1 MQLLGCLE
9 EIMNYLL
16 IEEGNLV
23 GICDYEPNIGND
35 NIQVIKYSGN
45 IPRERILYLN
55 EKIVDS
61 KDYVY
66 INNKY
71 IKNTKAVADLL
82 EKNKTARNYL
92 TETDWL
98 VIRHRDQLDLRQ
110 ETSLTNEQ
118 YLDLLAKRQ
127 VARESVVEYEG

>member
-1 MQLLGCLE
+1 
-9 EIMNYLL
+9 MNYLL

-92 TETDWL
+92 TDTDWL

>member
-1 MQLLGCLE
+1 
-9 EIMNYLL
+9 MNYLL

-118 YLDLLAKRQ
+118 YLDLLAKRKL
-127 VARESVVEYEG
+127 ARESVVDYEG

>member
-1 MQLLGCLE
+1 ME

-82 EKNKTARNYL
+82 EKNKTERNYL

>member
-1 MQLLGCLE
+1 
-9 EIMNYLL
+9 MNYLL

-92 TETDWL
+92 TDTDWL

-118 YLDLLAKRQ
+118 YLDLLAKRKL
-127 VARESVVEYEG
+127 ARESVVDYEG